1 MDKRIVDR
9 IRQKGYAENIMYE
22 IVRCYGLGDVV
33 TMLVDIA
40 RTRHQDDLD
49 WDADFT
55 LLCSI
60 QGEIK
65 N

>member
-1 MDKRIVDR
+1 MDKRIVAK
-9 IRQKGYAENIMYE
+9 IKQKRYVEDIMYE
-22 IVRCYGLGDVV
+22 IVRCHGLGDVV

-40 RTRHQDDLD
+40 RTKHQDDID

-55 LLCSI
+55 LLRSI

>member
-1 MDKRIVDR
+1 MDKKI
-9 IRQKGYAENIMYE
+9 IAKIKQKHYVQDIMYE
-22 IVRCYGLGDVV
+22 IVRFHGLGDVV

-40 RTRHQDDLD
+40 RTRHQDDID

-55 LLCSI
+55 LLRSI
-60 QGEIK
+60 QAEIK

>member
-1 MDKRIVDR
+1 MDKRIVAK
-9 IRQKGYAENIMYE
+9 IKQKRYVEDMMYE
-22 IVRCYGLGDVV
+22 IVRCHGLGDVV

-40 RTRHQDDLD
+40 RTKHQDDID

-55 LLCSI
+55 LLRSI

>member
-1 MDKRIVDR
+1 MDKRI
-9 IRQKGYAENIMYE
+9 IAKIKQKHYVQDMMYE
-22 IVRCYGLGDVV
+22 IVRCHGLGDVV

-40 RTRHQDDLD
+40 RIKHQDDLD

-55 LLCSI
+55 LLRSI
-60 QGEIK
+60 QPDIK